1 MRGLLE
7 RLLARHRRAA
17 DEGITDAE
25 LLRRFTRDRDES
37 AFELLVWRHG
47 AMVLGLCRR
56 AIGDEQLAEDAFQ
69 TVFLVLSRKAGGVR
83 GNLGGWLF
91 KVARRVSARAAS
103 QRRPVH
109 PVAETASEPQPD
121 LTERQEL
128 TDLLDAEVARL
139 PERLRKPVV
148 LCYLGGH
155 STEDAA
161 RELGCPRGTV
171 LSRLATARTRLAER
185 LARRGVVLPATISV
199 AGISLTGR
207 VVSSATTAARRFRF
221 GSLEPGPVTHLAEG
235 VIQTMNRGTL
245 LTAFGGTLLA
255 VTLVSGVGWVAAQQ
269 GTRVEPAGD
278 VAAPVAKANTELVNA
293 PPQPPEPGAIDE
305 DKKVRDQIKNLALE
319 ALHLKAQLQK
329 REKEFEQLAEEI
341 EKRAVR
347 RAALQKQFDEVE
359 AEYQKLSREIVK
371 MEAELAVLKRR
382 VARPVSEPEAA
393 LIQQEMSRDASL
405 KDLSSELQSA
415 QKQLRTVVEQ
425 GTGEMTPLVQKQK
438 EKVAE
443 LEKRC
448 DALQTSVRGEITA
461 RLKLEI
467 SQSLRDRIAKQSM
480 EVEIQKEVLEVIR
493 SRRDAS
499 ARMLDDAISGTIT
512 QTTRDADFDAKRDSL
527 AKIQAE
533 ITRLQLKREGIVTP
547 HTEGTEAK
555 LDSLIREIGELRK
568 EIRELKSKK

>member
-17 DEGITDAE
+17 EEGVTDSE
-25 LLRRFTRDRDES
+25 LLRRFARDRDES

-69 TVFLVLSRKAGGVR
+69 AVFLVLSRKAGGVR

-91 KVARRVSARAAS
+91 KVARRVSARAVS
-103 QRRPVH
+103 RRRPVH
-109 PVAETASEPQPD
+109 PVTEAVAESPPD

-139 PERLRKPVV
+139 PERLRRPVV
-148 LCYLGGH
+148 LCYLGGC

-199 AGISLTGR
+199 AGIGLTGR

-245 LTAFGGTLLA
+245 LTTFGGTLLA
-255 VTLVSGVGWVAAQQ
+255 VTLVSGVGWVAAQPD
-269 GTRVEPAGD
+269 TRVEPAGD
-278 VAAPVAKANTELVNA
+278 GAGPAAKANAEPANA
-293 PPQPPEPGAIDE
+293 PPQPPEPGALDE
-305 DKKVRDQIKNLALE
+305 DKKVRDQVKNLELQAELLR
-319 ALHLKAQLQK
+319 ARLHS
-329 REKEFEQLAEEI
+329 REKTFEQFAEEA

-359 AEYQKLSREIVK
+359 TEYQRLSREITK
-371 MEAELAVLKRR
+371 MEAELAVLKRH
-382 VARPVSEPEAA
+382 AEKPAPEPA
-393 LIQQEMSRDASL
+393 LIQQEVNRDIGFQA
-405 KDLSSELQSA
+405 LSGELQLA
-415 QKQLRTVVEQ
+415 QEQLRAAAELTV
-425 GTGEMTPLVQKQK
+425 GEATPLVQKQK
-438 EKVAE
+438 AKVAE
-443 LEKRC
+443 LEKRL
-448 DALQTSVRGEITA
+448 DARRGIIQGDVVA
-461 RLKLEI
+461 RLKAAVI
-467 SQSLRDRIAKQSM
+467 QSLRERIAKLSM
-480 EVEIQKEVLEVIR
+480 DLEIQKEVLRVLMTSRDVVVKTLDEAITGTTTQRIR
-493 SRRDAS
+493 D
-499 ARMLDDAISGTIT
+499 T
-512 QTTRDADFDAKRDSL
+512 DFDANRDLL

-533 ITRLQLKREGIVTP
+533 LTRLRLKNEGVVIP

-555 LDSLIREIGELRK
+555 LDLLIREIAELRK
-568 EIRELKSKK
+568 EVRELKSKK